1 MALRR
6 EKRSN
11 AGKAPQRLDEGIL
24 STLLPSGQSKPS
36 KKASLRSRETS
47 IASQALKSSKK
58 AAVPPAKRLVLSV
71 KPQATQASIQPA
83 SLCQEEDISTVLES
97 SEPLLDLNNSSKAA

>member
-24 STLLPSGQSKPS
+24 STPPPSGQSKPS
-36 KKASLRSRETS
+36 KKASSRSREAS

-58 AAVPPAKRLVLSV
+58 AAAPPAKRLVLSV

-83 SLCQEEDISTVLES
+83 SLCREEDISTASES
-97 SEPLLDLNNSSKAA
+97 PEPLLDLDNGSEAA